1 MNILYSPQMSVCHQ
15 MSLFVDTF
23 ALLAFL
29 DADQPRHTEVIDPK
43 FKVCLPLSCRLGL
56 QPGRE
61 PASEGAAPETAIVE
75 GWTVA
80 GFEQAFGDVERA
92 SGSALKS
99 AAGLTRLVKRIQ
111 KAAREGNIAHL
122 KRAQSELDTALD
134 GLRQAVAN
142 ARSSWPYLED
152 DEERYLKDHYATEF
166 RITAEE
172 MGLDIRERDGKL
184 ISSPSIVR
192 ILPGERAVKIDGKKV
207 PAIRPSHLARLLLEN
222 QGKRSRYSSDRF
234 LESLHTAY
242 SEIMRDESSHRLMPG
257 DGPVVPLARIY
268 RLFTVRPGAGRE
280 YDRTDFARDLYV
292 LDSSGPKRTRKGAA
306 VSFPSS
312 TGTRQSGSGLFT
324 FVAPDGQEIRYYGI
338 KFTEG
343 G

>member
-1 MNILYSPQMSVCHQ
+1 M
-15 MSLFVDTF
+15 
-23 ALLAFL
+23 
-29 DADQPRHTEVIDPK
+29 EV
-43 FKVCLPLSCRLGL
+43 
-56 QPGRE
+56 
-61 PASEGAAPETAIVE
+61 
-75 GWTVA
+75 WTVA

-92 SGSALKS
+92 SDSALKS
-99 AAGLTRLVKRIQ
+99 AAGLTRLVKTMQ
-111 KAAREGNIAHL
+111 KAARDGNIARL
-122 KRAQSELDTALD
+122 KRTRDELDAAMD
-134 GLRQAVAN
+134 VLRQAVAN
-142 ARSSWPYLED
+142 AGSSWPYPED
-152 DEERYLKDHYATEF
+152 DEERYIEDHYAAEL
-166 RITAEE
+166 RATAEG
-172 MGLDIRERDGKL
+172 MGLDMHERDGKL

-192 ILPGERAVKIDGKKV
+192 ILPSERAVRIDGKKV
-207 PAIRPSHLARLLLEN
+207 PAMRPSHLARLLLEN

-242 SEIMRDESSHRLMPG
+242 SEIMRDESSRRLMPG

-292 LDSSGPKRTRKGAA
+292 LDAKGPRRTKRGAA